1 MLYSCTLAIANALVD
16 SLSQYKVSASA
27 CYITITKDIQLVVAP
42 KLIAT
47 DQYLSVL
54 RQLACSANAQL
65 LTTGMSLPIT
75 AAATGILLLA

>member
-54 RQLACSANAQL
+54 RAVAYLGGGHWAMPPPLA
-65 LTTGMSLPIT
+65 
-75 AAATGILLLA
+75 